1 MEKEKV
7 MRARTP
13 QVKEKET
20 RAPKV
25 KEKGQRAR
33 TPKVKVTRRWTTAC
47 RNHATCVNIPIY

>member
-13 QVKEKET
+13 QVKEKEM

-25 KEKGQRAR
+25 KEKEQRAR
-33 TPKVKVTRRWTTAC
+33 TPKVKVTKEVDNGVSEPC
-47 RNHATCVNIPIY
+47 NVCEY